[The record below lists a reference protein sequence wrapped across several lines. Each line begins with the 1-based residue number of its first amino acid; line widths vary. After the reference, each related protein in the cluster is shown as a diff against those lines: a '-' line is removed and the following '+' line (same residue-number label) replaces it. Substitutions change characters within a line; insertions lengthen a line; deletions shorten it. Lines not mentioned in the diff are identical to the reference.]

1 MSHGIGFVRSR
12 PPLHQALASEE
23 RRATRDGAIA
33 LRRGGTR
40 SPAGD
45 CRGVAPPRRRS
56 AGGQRVFVLDE
67 LEAAADALL
76 KQRDDSAAVVVG
88 DARVSSRRQA
98 AEGDLERQIER
109 LCNWA
114 ATERPLSELL
124 MFSDI
129 GSGLSDHR
137 AGPRRAL
144 ARVQRD
150 DVGELVV
157 THAERLARF
166 GTKSLELF
174 LTGFGVNLTLIGE
187 DEDFSASRESEL
199 VRDMLAAVTSFSG
212 RLDGQRSAQTRALAG
227 SVRKATTSSQ

>member
-1 MSHGIGFVRSR
+1 
-12 PPLHQALASEE
+12 
-23 RRATRDGAIA
+23 
-33 LRRGGTR
+33 
-40 SPAGD
+40 
-45 CRGVAPPRRRS
+45 
-56 AGGQRVFVLDE
+56 
-67 LEAAADALL
+67 
-76 KQRDDSAAVVVG
+76 
-88 DARVSSRRQA
+88 
-98 AEGDLERQIER
+98 
-109 LCNWA
+109 
-114 ATERPLSELL
+114 

-144 ARVQRD
+144 ALVQRD